1 MKPFQAERLKLLRLA
16 ATSAVQES
24 GKVPEGPVHLIV
36 RIYAHPE
43 MGDLDSFVSGICD
56 GLMAAHPLV
65 LVDPSLW
72 SDLPEEARPDRP
84 IMFVD
89 DRVITKIEAERC
101 EPTRRELGTNSYS
114 KSCDRSG
121 TPQASF
127 RPIVQQISN
136 VDQ

>member
-1 MKPFQAERLKLLRLA
+1 MSVPGVSPKKDAAWSMWMKPFQAERLKLLRLA

-43 MGDLDSFVSGICD
+43 LGDLDSFVSGICD

-89 DRVITKIEAERC
+89 DRAITKIEAERC
-101 EPTRRELGTNSYS
+101 EPDSQGTRYELVLE
-114 KSCDRSG
+114 
-121 TPQASF
+121 
-127 RPIVQQISN
+127 IM
-136 VDQ
+136 

>member
-1 MKPFQAERLKLLRLA
+1 MLVPGVPPKKDAARSMWMKPFQAERLKLLRLA
-16 ATSAVQES
+16 ATSAVQEA

-89 DRVITKIEAERC
+89 DRVIAKIEAERC
-101 EPTRRELGTNSYS
+101 EPDSQGTRCELVLE
-114 KSCDRSG
+114 
-121 TPQASF
+121 
-127 RPIVQQISN
+127 IM
-136 VDQ
+136 